1 MNKLKRSKLKYLH
14 FLKRVRLYSACLN
27 EKWTDLIKEHHVQ
40 VLRNTG
46 TPCSCWMCRSARY
59 SKKDRVEEKAE
70 IKSELD
76 KMAS

>member
-1 MNKLKRSKLKYLH
+1 M
-14 FLKRVRLYSACLN
+14 
-27 EKWTDLIKEHHVQ
+27 Q

-46 TPCSCWMCRSARY
+46 TPCSCWMCRSDRY